1 MPALEANTFQWAID
15 LNRSI
20 GEYVSEARVRRRRG
34 QVLFQRPTPAEVTGQ
49 GMDGLDEVHTTT
61 ATLAAMSLSPA
72 QSEVRLPG
80 LGSGRIALDQLKE
93 ARAIVLKVL
102 RCRVK
107 PETQSKLA
115 IAIDTVVV
123 EEIR

>member
-1 MPALEANTFQWAID
+1 MQSAEGSRQTADGSGSISEEANVITTFATASVFSAFC
-15 LNRSI
+15 LLPSA
-20 GEYVSEARVRRRRG
+20 YC
-34 QVLFQRPTPAEVTGQ
+34 LLPTAFC
-49 GMDGLDEVHTTT
+49 
-61 ATLAAMSLSPA
+61 LSPA

>member
-1 MPALEANTFQWAID
+1 VSIIGYLHSGPRGMPAPWQDTPIIALFGPNINDYSMRVQS
-15 LNRSI
+15 SI
-20 GEYVSEARVRRRRG
+20 AEGRRQYAVCR
-34 QVLFQRPTPAEVTGQ
+34 LPTAFC
-49 GMDGLDEVHTTT
+49 
-61 ATLAAMSLSPA
+61 LSPA

-107 PETQSKLA
+107 PENQSKLA